1 MMASVE
7 TYLAVRRAV
16 GFTLSNTEYLLRSFA
31 DFAADRK
38 ETHIRT
44 ATAIDWASQA
54 KSVAQRH
61 TRHQTICRFA
71 QYLRVE
77 DLRHELP
84 PANHFGY
91 RKTRRVPHI
100 YSRDEINGLVLAA
113 TRLPSSDLLLPR
125 TYAALI
131 SLLSA
136 TGLRISEA
144 LHLLVTDITPNGLL
158 IRRTKFQK
166 TRLVPLHATA
176 VTGLGHYLIHRQEAK
191 RGGDHVFVSDEGQP
205 LVYWKVHGVFRA
217 LLKSAGI
224 KPSGGRWPRIHE
236 LRHTFAVRALESSPT
251 GRQRIGQHML
261 ALATYLGH
269 VNINATYWYLET
281 TPELL
286 LEIAVVAENF
296 VQGGRQ

>member
-31 DFAADRK
+31 AFAAARK
-38 ETHIRT
+38 EAHIRT

-71 QYLRVE
+71 LYLRIE
-77 DLRHELP
+77 DSRHELP
-84 PANHFGY
+84 PGNHFGY

-100 YSRDEINGLVLAA
+100 YSRDEIDGLVLAA
-113 TRLPSSDLLLPR
+113 TRLPSSDLLLPK
-125 TYAALI
+125 TYAALL
-131 SLLSA
+131 SLLAA

-144 LHLLVTDITPNGLL
+144 LHLLVSDITSNGLL
-158 IRRTKFQK
+158 IRRAKFQK

-176 VTGLGHYLIHRQEAK
+176 VTGLAHYLMHRQET
-191 RGGDHVFVSDEGQP
+191 RCGGDHVFVSDDGQP

-236 LRHTFAVRALESSPT
+236 LRHTLAVRALESSPT

-286 LEIAVVAENF
+286 LDIAVVAENF
-296 VQGGRQ
+296 VEGGRQ

>member
-77 DLRHELP
+77 DFRHELP
-84 PANHFGY
+84 PAKHFGY
-91 RKTRRVPHI
+91 RKSRRVPHI
-100 YSRDEINGLVLAA
+100 YSRDEIDGLVLAA

-131 SLLSA
+131 SLLAA

-176 VTGLGHYLIHRQEAK
+176 VTGLAHYLMHRQEAQS
-191 RGGDHVFVSDEGQP
+191 GGDHVFVSDEGQP

-236 LRHTFAVRALESSPT
+236 LRHTLAVRALESSPT

-286 LEIAVVAENF
+286 LDIAVVAENF
-296 VQGGRQ
+296 VEGGRQ

>member
-31 DFAADRK
+31 DFATDRK

-71 QYLRVE
+71 RYLRAE
-77 DLRHELP
+77 DFRHELP
-84 PANHFGY
+84 PANHFGH
-91 RKTRRVPHI
+91 RKSRRVPHI
-100 YSRDEINGLVLAA
+100 YSRDEINALVLAA

-125 TYAALI
+125 TYAALF
-131 SLLSA
+131 SLLAA

-144 LHLLVTDITPNGLL
+144 LHLLVSDITTNGLL

-176 VTGLGHYLIHRQEAK
+176 VTGLAHYLMHRQEA
-191 RGGDHVFVSDEGQP
+191 RCGGDHVFVSGEGQP
-205 LVYWKVHGVFRA
+205 LVYWKVHSVFRT

-236 LRHTFAVRALESSPT
+236 LRHTLAVRALESSPT

-286 LEIAVVAENF
+286 LDIAVVAENF